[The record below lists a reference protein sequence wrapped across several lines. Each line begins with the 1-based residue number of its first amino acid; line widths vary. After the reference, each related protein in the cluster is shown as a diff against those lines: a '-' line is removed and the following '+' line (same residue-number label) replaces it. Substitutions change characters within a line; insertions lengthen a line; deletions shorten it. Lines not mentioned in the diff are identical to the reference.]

1 MDRHRHLTA
10 AALAALML
18 MAAGCSPAVEE
29 PDPPAPVFDFQMNRF
44 SYELRT
50 DVGDPWSLKT
60 GGDGS
65 ALIALR
71 YDVTNTG
78 EAPAPATSVPAV
90 VLVSPSGQRL
100 RPDPAL
106 TEVFRSE
113 QNAGVTVKSAG
124 DLNPGVRMT
133 DGLVFE
139 VAAADWR
146 KGGWALEMEGQP
158 GTHPVPAEPGAI

>member
-1 MDRHRHLTA
+1 MDRNRYLTA
-10 AALAALML
+10 AALAALTL
-18 MAAGCSPAVEE
+18 MAAGCSPAAVAPE
-29 PDPPAPVFDFQMNRF
+29 PPAPVFDFQMNRF

-50 DVGDPWSLKT
+50 DVGDPWNVKT

-65 ALIALR
+65 ALVALR

-78 EAPAPATSVPAV
+78 DAPAPATSVPAV
-90 VLVSPSGQRL
+90 LLVSPTGQKL

-113 QNAGVTVKSAG
+113 QNAGVTVKTAG
-124 DLNPGVRMT
+124 DLNPGVLMT

-146 KGGWALEMEGQP
+146 KGGWALEMDGHP
-158 GTHPVPAEPGAI
+158 GTHPIPVEPGAI